1 MGFIK
6 QVVKQTT
13 FSFSKICFVLY
24 LIFCMFVCVCVCL
37 CVSVGKYIWVQD
49 TYRSQKRASDH
60 WETKFQEIVSPASV
74 GAENQTLVFCRSI
87 TCFQLLSHFSLYTLL
102 INIMMILKDIVTY
115 LLVWAQGGAS
125 ELHWIIFCFLS
136 YHNCKKYTKDI

>member
-6 QVVKQTT
+6 QVVKQTA
-13 FSFSKICFVLY
+13 FSFSKCVL
-24 LIFCMFVCVCVCL
+24 FCIQFCVCVCVCAF
-37 CVSVGKYIWVQD
+37 VWGKYTRVQ
-49 TYRSQKRASDH
+49 TLTEARRGHQFTGRWSFRKLWAQLVLVLR
-60 WETKFQEIVSPASV
+60 TKLWFSAGVLPAFNCWAISPA
-74 GAENQTLVFCRSI
+74 C
-87 TCFQLLSHFSLYTLL
+87 LLHLYFINKHSDGLL
-102 INIMMILKDIVTY
+102 TF